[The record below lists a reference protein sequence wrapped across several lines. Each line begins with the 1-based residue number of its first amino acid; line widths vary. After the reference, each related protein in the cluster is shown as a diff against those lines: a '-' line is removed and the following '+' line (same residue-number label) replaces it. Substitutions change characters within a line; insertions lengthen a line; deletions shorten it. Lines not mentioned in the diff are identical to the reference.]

1 MKTSELRQI
10 SKLLVTKS
18 MGNAA
23 KLYKL
28 YNLQDKYIELKNY
41 SDASSVQN
49 YIDML
54 TAPVRRKH
62 ANSYK

>member
-1 MKTSELRQI
+1 MNNQTLRQI

-28 YNLQDKYIELKNY
+28 FDLQDRYLDMENTQAALQC
-41 SDASSVQN
+41 QN
-49 YIDML
+49 YIDIL
-54 TAPVRRKH
+54 TKE
-62 ANSYK
+62 KK